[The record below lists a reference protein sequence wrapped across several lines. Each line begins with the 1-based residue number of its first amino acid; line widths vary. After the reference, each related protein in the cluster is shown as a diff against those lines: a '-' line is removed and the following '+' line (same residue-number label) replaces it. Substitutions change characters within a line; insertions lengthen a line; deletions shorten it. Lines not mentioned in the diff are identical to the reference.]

1 MDYENYDEER
11 YQAELDLI
19 IAEKEEREARAD
31 LMDTINSV
39 LKTNL
44 ITKIIIIVLL
54 ALTVLKLWN
63 L

>member
-1 MDYENYDEER
+1 MNYDEER
-11 YQAELDLI
+11 LQAELELI
-19 IAEKEEREARAD
+19 IAEKEEREARAE
-31 LMDTINSV
+31 LMDTISGV

>member
-19 IAEKEEREARAD
+19 IAEKEERESRAE
-31 LMDTINSV
+31 LMDTISSV

-54 ALTVLKLWN
+54 AMTVLKLWN

>member
-1 MDYENYDEER
+1 MDYENYDEEK